1 MYTWFCLMIRRPP
14 RSALFPYTTLFR
26 STITRLISNST
37 RSRRAA
43 SAEGGT
49 GADDCSNDVLA
60 ALLTGLPGRGG
71 PRPPRRT
78 GGRRRGGEP
87 VPSPVSYRFLG
98 GGHRPRHPPGLGR
111 ALISARAASAL
122 LALATRR
129 AAPPVA
135 ARRPNFQPAL
145 CSARAHRTGVV

>member
-49 GADDCSNDVLA
+49 GADDCSNDGLA
-60 ALLTGLPGRGG
+60 AVLTGLPGRGG
-71 PRPPRRT
+71 PRAPPRT
-78 GGRRRGGEP
+78 GGRARGGGP
-87 VPSPVSYRFLG
+87 APAAGALRDRKG
-98 GGHRPRHPPGLGR
+98 GGEGKRVGFGGGR
-111 ALISARAASAL
+111 I
-122 LALATRR
+122 
-129 AAPPVA
+129 
-135 ARRPNFQPAL
+135 
-145 CSARAHRTGVV
+145 